1 MTATGSARIV
11 ALLTLWQGVVGVAPP
26 AEASATQPT
35 TLPSASSASPS
46 STSSVIAV
54 IVPFA
59 TSLSMVDALTRLR
72 GEAAS
77 VGFEIRLVETP
88 TGNDPLAQL
97 DRVARDLGPAAVVA
111 LVGSREASH
120 PVGAAIGTIDVW
132 FLDRATGKTSVG
144 HLSVAEDAG
153 DRADLVLAVRVV
165 DFIRARMFDSL
176 VRTKTLTP
184 ERSSTVAVPRTS
196 GRFFLALGMAG
207 TGSFSGFS
215 PAYLPQLHMGYGVRP
230 WLRLTLAAAGLG
242 TQPRALSVPFAGS
255 ASIEETLA
263 AFSLSIFAPAWWRIV
278 PWVQAGVSFIRVAI
292 HGDGFSGYLGHD
304 TSSWSPGC
312 LASAGIEVVLSPHLV
327 VQLSGGAMVLV
338 KEPRVYIA
346 NVEVAR
352 TGRPAWL
359 GSALVGVTF

>member
-1 MTATGSARIV
+1 MTATGSALIV
-11 ALLTLWQGVVGVAPP
+11 ALWALSQGVVGVAPP
-26 AEASATQPT
+26 ADAPASQPT
-35 TLPSASSASPS
+35 TLS
-46 STSSVIAV
+46 STPTSAVIAV
-54 IVPFA
+54 IVPSA
-59 TSLSMVDALTRLR
+59 TSLSLVDALTRLR

-77 VGFEIRLVETP
+77 VGFEIRLVEAP
-88 TGNDPLAQL
+88 AANDPLALL
-97 DRVARDLGPAAVVA
+97 DRVARDLGPAAVVV
-111 LVGSREASH
+111 LVGNREPEH
-120 PVGAAIGTIDVW
+120 PAGAAIGTLDVW

-176 VRTKTLTP
+176 VRTKTLNH
-184 ERSSTVAVPRTS
+184 ERPATVAAHRTS
-196 GRFFLALGMAG
+196 GRYFLALGMAG

-215 PAYLPQLHMGYGVRP
+215 SAYLPQLQMGYGFRP

-242 TQPRALSVPFAGS
+242 TQPRPLSVPFAGS
-255 ASIEETLA
+255 AAIEETLA
-263 AFSLSIFAPAWWRIV
+263 ALSLSFFAPAWWRIM
-278 PWVQAGVSFIRVAI
+278 PWVQAGVSLIHVAV

-304 TSSWSPGC
+304 TSSWAPGC
-312 LASAGIEVVLSPHLV
+312 LVSAGIEVVLSPHIV
-327 VQLSGGAMVLV
+327 AQLSGGAIVV
-338 KEPRVYIA
+338 VNEPRVYIA